1 MEVAMEGKRVHRP
14 LSSPVLAA
22 LPHVRTLQCK
32 QEKAIESLPSASL
45 DLYMSCDEQQGVG
58 RRGRPRRVYIAIA
71 KQTAAAAAV
80 HGKTGGKGGLEQ
92 ETVGSGAAGHLSRV
106 VTC

>member
-1 MEVAMEGKRVHRP
+1 
-14 LSSPVLAA
+14 
-22 LPHVRTLQCK
+22 
-32 QEKAIESLPSASL
+32 
-45 DLYMSCDEQQGVG
+45 MSCDEQQGVG